1 MSVSQNI
8 PDLATL
14 LISLCDVCLAGAFV
28 GCILT
33 LVESA
38 FVLGFGGSRRHGTAA
53 PPPVTILK
61 PLHGAEPDL
70 AARLKAFCR
79 QDYDAP
85 VQVVCGAQ
93 DQAAPAVAEARKLQ
107 AEMGDS
113 LELVID
119 PRVHGFNRKISNL
132 INMLPHA
139 SHDTLALSDSDI
151 VVGSGY
157 LRTIVAL
164 MARPRVGAVTCLYH
178 GIGGKGVWAR
188 LSALAINSQFLPQA
202 ITAISLRLTKP
213 CFGATVALRR
223 SMLDRIGGFG
233 AFADVLADDYAMGL
247 AVRSAGYEVVTAPFV
262 VGHRCFEGSLRQ
274 LLLHE
279 LRVART
285 IKSIDPIGYAGT
297 IITHPWPLALIGMLS
312 GSTAAVL
319 LALAVLASRVTLCR
333 CVERRFGL
341 PRQDYWLIPIHDI
354 IAFSVYVVSFFG
366 ATVHW
371 RGSDYRVTADGTLLE
386 DET

>member
-1 MSVSQNI
+1 M
-8 PDLATL
+8 
-14 LISLCDVCLAGAFV
+14 
-28 GCILT
+28 
-33 LVESA
+33 
-38 FVLGFGGSRRHGTAA
+38 
-53 PPPVTILK
+53 
-61 PLHGAEPDL
+61 
-70 AARLKAFCR
+70 
-79 QDYDAP
+79 
-85 VQVVCGAQ
+85 
-93 DQAAPAVAEARKLQ
+93 
-107 AEMGDS
+107 
-113 LELVID
+113 
-119 PRVHGFNRKISNL
+119 
-132 INMLPHA
+132 
-139 SHDTLALSDSDI
+139 
-151 VVGSGY
+151 
-157 LRTIVAL
+157 
-164 MARPRVGAVTCLYH
+164 
-178 GIGGKGVWAR
+178 
-188 LSALAINSQFLPQA
+188 
-202 ITAISLRLTKP
+202 
-213 CFGATVALRR
+213 
-223 SMLDRIGGFG
+223 
-233 AFADVLADDYAMGL
+233 
-247 AVRSAGYEVVTAPFV
+247 VTAPFV